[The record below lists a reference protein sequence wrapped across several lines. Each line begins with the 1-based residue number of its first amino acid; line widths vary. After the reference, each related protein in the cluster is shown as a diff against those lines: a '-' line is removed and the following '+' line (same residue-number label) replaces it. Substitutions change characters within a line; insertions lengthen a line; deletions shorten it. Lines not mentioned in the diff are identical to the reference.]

1 MRHSTL
7 VNRPHLAIRPSE
19 ELANRLM
26 FPSVLS
32 FVFRMRLPHPSRP
45 MA

>member
-1 MRHSTL
+1 MWHSIL

-26 FPSVLS
+26 FPSVPS
-32 FVFRMRLPHPSRP
+32 FVFEMRLPHPSRL